1 MQRAFFITAAAI
13 AVTTEATKFE
23 YTPENQ
29 ILAELDSQVG
39 GPIPE
44 PTTKYGIPN
53 KTDFW
58 TGGKTARQP
67 KLTDIIENKPDGY
80 EKMRYPQ
87 KLKLIEQ
94 NTKYAADETE
104 TRAYERIVDWPH
116 HTLQFLAKYFDER
129 KIPCGNYV
137 DPADELMQLWMLIY
151 LGEER
156 ILKPYTDLYGYHK
169 EDRDI
174 VGRIDHL
181 YGRDYPIPSLLQL
194 RAARCKDYD
203 RKKSFS
209 HN

>member
-80 EKMRYPQ
+80 EKLKWGQ
-87 KLKLIEQ
+87 KYRLIEQ
-94 NTKYAADETE
+94 STKDAYADTDDE
-104 TRAYERIVDWPH
+104 TRAEERITDWPH
-116 HTLQFLAKYFDER
+116 HTLQFLAKYFN
-129 KIPCGNYV
+129 KNTIPCGTNYV

-151 LGEER
+151 LGGER
-156 ILKPYTDLYGYHK
+156 ILKPYTSYKGYNLKTNVYEGHT
-169 EDRDI
+169 ETELDYETGI
-174 VGRIDHL
+174 VRHI
-181 YGRDYPIPSLLQL
+181 
-194 RAARCKDYD
+194 
-203 RKKSFS
+203 
-209 HN
+209 